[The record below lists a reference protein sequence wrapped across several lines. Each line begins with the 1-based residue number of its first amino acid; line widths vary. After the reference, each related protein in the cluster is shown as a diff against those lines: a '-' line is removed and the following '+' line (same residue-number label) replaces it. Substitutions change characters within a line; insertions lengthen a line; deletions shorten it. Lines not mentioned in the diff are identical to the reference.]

1 MSYLF
6 ISYSRENRELVE
18 RLRQELEQAGLS
30 IWIDKEDLKVG
41 SVNWEQVLRDAIEG
55 ASSVLV
61 MVSPSSRRSPYV
73 NAEIAVAKSAK
84 KTIYPCFI
92 EGESWVDSA
101 PFELIMTQGLDLR
114 GAAYQENLPQLILA
128 LQAHSPKQSIPEVSS
143 PTVQPL
149 LKEPRNPYKGLRAF
163 RAEDKGDFFGRGDL
177 VNDLVKWIGDGRA
190 SPRLRALLGASGSGK
205 SSVMLAG
212 VLPKL
217 QAEAPDWLFLDSIVP
232 SSQPI
237 EKLSVALARKL
248 PNKSHAVIHQDL
260 YDTSSRGLHRLAGE
274 ISEKPV
280 VLYIDQ
286 FEEVF
291 TLVDK
296 EAERRQFIDL
306 LTTALSEKGGTF
318 YLLLSMRADFYDRP
332 VQYGDFGQLIESH
345 HRLIAP
351 MSLAEL
357 FNVVN
362 LPAQLPDV
370 QLQFEQGLVTE
381 MVYEVRQEAA
391 ALPLLQFTLDQL
403 FQQREGQK
411 LSLQSYHALGGVKG
425 ALAKHADATFDNL
438 PSEQHKRLARSL
450 FLRLIEAGATE
461 QDTTRRRA
469 KYSELSLVSVEDTRI
484 LQDVADAF
492 IEARLLTS
500 DQTDN
505 ERSLEV
511 SHEALIREWQRL
523 GDWLHEAREDLRIQK
538 ALQNDVAEWLRRGKP
553 DDFLPYGSSLAEQLA
568 WAERNNPSRDEA
580 MFLDAAS
587 SAEAA
592 QKAED
597 ARIARRV
604 QNFQRAS
611 LVLGIMVFLA
621 LIAVGSAIAAFLTAN
636 SQANEAQTQVAG
648 ADTQILA
655 AGLVLTAVD
664 EEQATAVA
672 QQATSDAL
680 LNAVPPTL
688 TAVALTIADANE
700 QLTLIES
707 QRLAAL
713 SEGVLLQANGNDEI
727 GDLLA
732 IQAFQTANTSEA
744 LSLVYRRVGSPNY
757 RFASLEGHRGIVRGA
772 LELSDGRLLS
782 WANDSRLRLWGEEGT
797 FIASL
802 EGHSSVVY
810 GALELSDGRL
820 LSWSGDGS
828 LRFWD
833 SEGTFIASLEG
844 HTERVIGALELSDG
858 RLLSWSDDNTLRLWD
873 REGSFISSL
882 EGHRNSVYGAIELG
896 DGRLLSWGYD
906 SSLRL
911 WDREGSFI
919 SSLEGHSGWVTG
931 VLELKDG
938 RLLSWSS
945 DNTLRLWDREGS
957 FISSLEGHTDLVR
970 GAMELSD
977 GGLLSW
983 SEGGSLR
990 LWDREG
996 TFLASLEGH
1005 LNDINGVLELS
1016 DGHLL
1021 SWSDDSTL
1029 RLWDREGTFLASLEG
1044 HSSVVNGALELS
1056 DGLLLS
1062 WSGDVLNSLSGDNSL
1077 RLWDR
1082 EGRIIATL
1090 EGHGDAVVGVLEL
1103 SDGRLLSWS
1112 WDGSL
1117 RLWDREGSFPASLE
1131 GHIGWVYGALELSD
1145 GRLLSWSRDGG
1156 LRLWNGKGSFISS
1169 LEGHTST
1176 VYGALELSDG
1186 RLLSWSADGSL
1197 RLWDREGTFISSL
1210 EGHTN
1215 SVNGALELSDGR
1227 LLSWSNDSSLRL
1239 WDREGNFL
1247 TSLEGH
1253 EDVVWG
1259 ALELSDGRLFSW
1271 SWDGSL
1277 RLWDREGTFIAN
1289 LEGHTDRVT
1298 GALELSDGRLLSWSN
1313 DSSLRLWDREGVFIA
1328 NLEGHTDYVED
1339 AVELS
1344 DGRLLSSS
1352 ADGSLRLW
1360 DREGIFLASL
1370 EGHRSIVFG
1379 ALELSDGRLL
1389 SWSGDM
1395 SLRLWDREGIFL
1407 ASLEGH
1413 TERVYGAIELGDG
1426 RLLSWS
1432 FDSSLRLWSREGTF
1446 LASLEGHTD
1455 RVTGVLELSDG
1466 RLLSWSN
1473 DQTLRFWEINL
1484 DALLD
1489 LACRRVLR
1497 DFTPEERTL
1506 YDIPDGPTCPKFANQ

>member
-92 EGESWVDSA
+92 EGDSWVDSA

-143 PTVQPL
+143 PTIQPL

-177 VNDLVKWIGDGRA
+177 VNDLVKWIGDGKT

-217 QAEAPDWLFLDSIVP
+217 QAEHPDWLFLDSIVP

-237 EKLSVALARKL
+237 EKLSFALARKL
-248 PNKSHAVIHQDL
+248 PNKSHAVIHQDM

-306 LTTALSEKGGTF
+306 LTTALSEKGGSF

-438 PSEQHKRLARSL
+438 PSEQHKKLARSL

-469 KYSELSLVSVEDTRI
+469 KYSELSLVSVEDSRI

-523 GDWLHEAREDLRIQK
+523 GDWLRDAREDLRIQK
-538 ALQNDVAEWLRRGKP
+538 ALQHDVAEWLRRGKP
-553 DDFLPYGSSLAEQLA
+553 DDFLSYGSSLAEQLA
-568 WAERNNPSRDEA
+568 WAERNSPSRDES
-580 MFLDAAS
+580 MFLNAALN
-587 SAEAA
+587 AEAA

-621 LIAVGSAIAAFLTAN
+621 LIAVASAIAAFLTAN

-713 SEGVLLQANGNDEI
+713 SEGLFLQPNGSIDTA
-727 GDLLA
+727 DLLA
-732 IQAFQTANTSEA
+732 IRALRTANSSEA
-744 LSLVYRRVGSPNY
+744 LSLVYRQAGSPNY
-757 RFASLEGHRGIVRGA
+757 RLATLEGHTSAVNGG

-782 WANDSRLRLWGEEGT
+782 WSSDGSLRFWDAEGN
-797 FIASL
+797 FISSL
-802 EGHSSVVY
+802 EGHTGFVNGGLELSDGRLLSWSYDNTLRLWDEDGRFIAILEGHTSSVL

-820 LSWSGDGS
+820 LSWSFDKS
-828 LRFWD
+828 LRLWD
-833 SEGTFIASLEG
+833 AEGNFISSLEG
-844 HTERVIGALELSDG
+844 HSSLVDGALELSDG
-858 RLLSWSDDNTLRLWD
+858 RLLSWSADGIRLWD
-873 REGSFISSL
+873 GAGTFI
-882 EGHRNSVYGAIELG
+882 A
-896 DGRLLSWGYD
+896 
-906 SSLRL
+906 
-911 WDREGSFI
+911 
-919 SSLEGHSGWVTG
+919 
-931 VLELKDG
+931 
-938 RLLSWSS
+938 
-945 DNTLRLWDREGS
+945 
-957 FISSLEGHTDLVR
+957 SLEGHTNFVL
-970 GAMELSD
+970 GAM
-977 GGLLSW
+977 
-983 SEGGSLR
+983 
-990 LWDREG
+990 
-996 TFLASLEGH
+996 
-1005 LNDINGVLELS
+1005 
-1016 DGHLL
+1016 
-1021 SWSDDSTL
+1021 
-1029 RLWDREGTFLASLEG
+1029 
-1044 HSSVVNGALELS
+1044 
-1056 DGLLLS
+1056 
-1062 WSGDVLNSLSGDNSL
+1062 
-1077 RLWDR
+1077 
-1082 EGRIIATL
+1082 
-1090 EGHGDAVVGVLEL
+1090 EL

-1112 WDGSL
+1112 ADESL
-1117 RLWDREGSFPASLE
+1117 RLWDKEGDFISGLE
-1131 GHIGWVYGALELSD
+1131 EHNGSVYGALELSD
-1145 GRLLSWSRDGG
+1145 GRLLSWSRDG
-1156 LRLWNGKGSFISS
+1156 
-1169 LEGHTST
+1169 
-1176 VYGALELSDG
+1176 
-1186 RLLSWSADGSL
+1186 SL
-1197 RLWDREGTFISSL
+1197 RLWDEEGGFISSL

-1215 SVNGALELSDGR
+1215 AVNGALELSDGR
-1227 LLSWSNDSSLRL
+1227 LLSWSRDGSLRL
-1239 WDREGNFL
+1239 WEGEGSFIG
-1247 TSLEGH
+1247 SLEGH
-1253 EDVVWG
+1253 TDVVWG
-1259 ALELSDGRLFSW
+1259 ALELSDGRLLSW
-1271 SWDGSL
+1271 SWDGNLRLWEGEGSFISSLEGHTDYVYGALELSNGRLLSWSADSSLRLWERESSFISSLEGHTNYVYGTLELSDGRLLSWSADSSL
-1277 RLWDREGTFIAN
+1277 RLWDAEGNFISSLEGHTSSVSRALELSDGRLLSWSADN
-1289 LEGHTDRVT
+1289 TLRLWEGEGSFIRSLEGHSDSVTGALELNDGRLLSWSWDGNLRLWAGDGSFISSLEGHTDVVW
-1298 GALELSDGRLLSWSN
+1298 GALELSDGRLLSWSV
-1313 DSSLRLWDREGVFIA
+1313 DSSLRLWDRDGTFI
-1328 NLEGHTDYVED
+1328 
-1339 AVELS
+1339 
-1344 DGRLLSSS
+1344 
-1352 ADGSLRLW
+1352 
-1360 DREGIFLASL
+1360 ASL
-1370 EGHRSIVFG
+1370 EGHMADVDG

-1389 SWSGDM
+1389 SWSVDS
-1395 SLRLWDREGIFL
+1395 SLRLWDRDGTFI

-1413 TERVYGAIELGDG
+1413 MADVDGA
-1426 RLLSWS
+1426 
-1432 FDSSLRLWSREGTF
+1432 
-1446 LASLEGHTD
+1446 
-1455 RVTGVLELSDG
+1455 LELSDG
-1466 RLLSWSN
+1466 RLLSWSLDGSLRLWDEEGGFISSLDGHTSSVDGALELSDGRLLSWSYDN
-1473 DQTLRFWEINL
+1473 TLRLWDEEGRFISSLDGHTSSVDGALELSDGRLLSWSYDNTLRLWDEDGRFIAILEGHSDVITGALRLSDGRILSRSADYTLRLWETNV

-1489 LACRRVLR
+1489 LACQRVVR
-1497 DFTPEERTL
+1497 DFTAEERAEF
-1506 YDIPDGPTCPKFANQ
+1506 DIPDEPTCPKFAND